1 VDAETGLPEGWKRV
15 KLGEVV
21 DITSSKRVFLSD
33 YVDEGIPFY
42 RGKEI
47 ILKSNNDSIS
57 STLFISEEKFEVIQD
72 KYGIP
77 RPGDILITAVGTL
90 GYPYLVT
97 KGDGKFYFKDGNL
110 IWLKKSRSVHSSFL
124 IYMFKSISFRE
135 YLNLIAIGS
144 SQKALTIKSLKLV
157 EINLPDNDLVER
169 YAELS
174 SSTIT
179 GIENLQFQNKLLKEA
194 RDLLLPRLMTG
205 LVDVEELVASKPPTP

>member
-1 VDAETGLPEGWKRV
+1 
-15 KLGEVV
+15 
-21 DITSSKRVFLSD
+21 
-33 YVDEGIPFY
+33 
-42 RGKEI
+42 
-47 ILKSNNDSIS
+47 
-57 STLFISEEKFEVIQD
+57 
-72 KYGIP
+72 
-77 RPGDILITAVGTL
+77 
-90 GYPYLVT
+90 
-97 KGDGKFYFKDGNL
+97 
-110 IWLKKSRSVHSSFL
+110 
-124 IYMFKSISFRE
+124 
-135 YLNLIAIGS
+135 LNLIAIGS